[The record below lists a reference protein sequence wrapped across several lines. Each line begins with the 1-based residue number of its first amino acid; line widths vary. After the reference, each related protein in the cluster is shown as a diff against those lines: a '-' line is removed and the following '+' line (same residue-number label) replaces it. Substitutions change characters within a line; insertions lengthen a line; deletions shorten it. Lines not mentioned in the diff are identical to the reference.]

1 MYEEGGQNINFQK
14 MGRYRSLLFFW
25 ECPLKKKA
33 LFIAPTISP
42 FSTLFFFEKKNRLFF
57 SDGRIFLQFFWVEG
71 WFSGN
76 FCYAHQAPVFFF
88 STPIFFIK
96 KKPAVFWLPIC
107 PPPIIFLAPS
117 SYIAYS
123 PKAKWNFLFS
133 VLGFKNVTIICS
145 YKQL

>member
-1 MYEEGGQNINFQK
+1 MKKGAKISISKKWADTHPFF
-14 MGRYRSLLFFW
+14 FFW

-42 FSTLFFFEKKNRLFF
+42 FSTLFFFEKKNPYFFPMDAFFCSFFGLKGDFLGIFVTPIRRPFFFLARPFF
-57 SDGRIFLQFFWVEG
+57 SLKKNRRFFDCP
-71 WFSGN
+71 F
-76 FCYAHQAPVFFF
+76 A
-88 STPIFFIK
+88 
-96 KKPAVFWLPIC
+96 